1 MKRVWMIG
9 VLLLMIWFAPA
20 VCAQEPDF
28 YASSGADELFSVFGK
43 RHFGRRQRRNAVT
56 FVRRFLSNDR
66 QSDCIKGERTTFFI
80 RIRRFSRVAVRID
93 CKLKT
98 PAVGECKQDV

>member
-28 YASSGADELFSVFGK
+28 YASSGADELFSVLPEDA
-43 RHFGRRQRRNAVT
+43 QQILSENAFRAQT
-56 FVRRFLSNDR
+56 ATQCCLFHSAISF
-66 QSDCIKGERTTFFI
+66 K
-80 RIRRFSRVAVRID
+80 
-93 CKLKT
+93 
-98 PAVGECKQDV
+98 